1 MTFKSLMFVF
11 MEKIFFLNLTHL
23 SHLLISNNYVF
34 FCSKRTSEDAA
45 VLAPLFGPPLESAFE
60 EDKLE
65 GKLLNCIYVLEL

>member
-1 MTFKSLMFVF
+1 MF
-11 MEKIFFLNLTHL
+11 
-23 SHLLISNNYVF
+23 F